1 MIPYFQTMLQLE
13 NENLS
18 IDLAGLPANPW
29 EMSCP
34 TGEKCGDC
42 VGRKQDMNTIILRQR
57 GPDKLK
63 SQDQMR
69 KEEKKTRGN
78 INGY

>member
-29 EMSCP
+29 EMSCS
-34 TGEKCGDC
+34 TGEKRGDC
-42 VGRKQDMNTIILRQR
+42 VERKQDTNTIILPQR
-57 GPDKLK
+57 GPDKFR
-63 SQDQMR
+63 SRDQMQ
-69 KEEKKTRGN
+69 KEEKKQERE
-78 INGY
+78 Y